1 MLFKAGLVLLIS
13 WLLGVLGAYDL
24 GQLVHFQLL
33 IGLMC
38 LLLGVLRA
46 RDAATRPDS
55 NSKR

>member
-24 GQLVHFQLL
+24 GQLVHVQLL
-33 IGLMC
+33 VGLMC
-38 LLLGVLRA
+38 LLLGALRA

-55 NSKR
+55 NSKH